1 MNIFPY
7 VNSILD
13 TYHETVPK
21 ESARMTEDSSLHL
34 CYEMINHKSSA
45 MILEYS
51 PHLPVSAYKSIS
63 NPA

>member
-1 MNIFPY
+1 MKVFPY
-7 VNSILD
+7 AYSILD

-21 ESARMTEDSSLHL
+21 ESARVTEESSLHL
-34 CYEMINHKSSA
+34 CYETINHKSSA
-45 MILEYS
+45 MISESS